1 MRPWNLQTRL
11 ITATLLPCAV
21 LFVALP
27 VLALIEYRQDLEQQ
41 YELISRTTV
50 ETAAS
55 ALQRAPDADGNLET
69 WLEARLRHDSLRRLS
84 VLDASGHVIAS
95 AGSSPEPEPAASLLA
110 GISKLSSPATDI
122 KASELALTRGSHFIV
137 PLPDQRWLV
146 LTASRQAQH
155 IAFYERIIRRF
166 LLVALALAALVLAI
180 YRLTARAIKP
190 MDEVILRLEQAP
202 GDPLPPPSDEL
213 RHLWGTLCFALER
226 HEQAWHQAQDELR
239 QSSERAEDELRET
252 LDAIERQN
260 IVLHAARREAIA
272 SNQLKSEFLANI
284 SHEIRTPL
292 SSLLGFA
299 RLLDKTPL
307 SARQQEFTLAL
318 LRSGEHLLAILNDL
332 LDLSKIEAGRLTLD
346 ETPVAPGPL
355 LEETAAML
363 QPLIGDKPVSLR
375 VETADDVPESI
386 LGDPLRLRQIAT
398 NLLNNAIKFTAS
410 GEIRV
415 TLALDKDGGAPR
427 LRLTVSDTG
436 IGMQPHQ
443 LEHLFDA
450 FQQADT
456 STSRR
461 FGGTGLGL
469 TITRQLV
476 QLMGGE
482 VSARSQPGAGSTF
495 IVRLPLRL
503 DPFHGIARPLRPP
516 AFTALPDG
524 QSAPQL
530 HVLAVDDHPANLQ
543 LLRTWLEELG
553 ITVTTVDNGSD
564 AVRLATQHTYDLV
577 FMDIQMPGM
586 NGMEA
591 AQAIRADEPRGRRV
605 PIIALTAHALSSE
618 REFWMRSG
626 IDDYVSKPLQDSQL
640 IHILQQWTRFVS
652 APLPVVDWALAEQRA
667 GGKAALARELL
678 DTLCADLPDSR
689 ERLRQAAREG
699 HGEDWWREAH
709 RLLGATRYCG
719 LPALSATL
727 EAAMQQRGD
736 GQSAP
741 EPALNLA
748 LLRDIDALLAW
759 RRQEDLSAA
768 PCG

>member
-27 VLALIEYRQDLEQQ
+27 VLALIEYRQDLDQQ
-41 YELISRTTV
+41 YELITRTTV

-55 ALQRAPDADGNLET
+55 ALQRAPAGDGGLET

-84 VLDASGHVIAS
+84 LLDAGGHAIAS
-95 AGSSPEPEPAASLLA
+95 AGSSPEPEPSAQLLA
-110 GISKLSSPATDI
+110 STRHASPPGAEARAT
-122 KASELALTRGSHFIV
+122 ELVLARGSYHIV

-146 LTASRQAQH
+146 LTASRQAQE
-155 IAFYERIIRRF
+155 IAFYERITRRA
-166 LLVALALAALVLAI
+166 LLVLLALVALVLAI
-180 YRLTARAIKP
+180 YRLTGRAIRP
-190 MDEVILRLEQAP
+190 MDEVVQRLEHPP
-202 GDPLPPPSDEL
+202 GSPLPPLSAEL
-213 RHLWGTLCFALER
+213 RHLWSTLCVALER
-226 HEQAWHQAQDELR
+226 HEQAWRHAQDELR

-346 ETPVAPGPL
+346 ETPVAPAAL

-363 QPLIGDKPVSLR
+363 QPLIGDKPVHLR
-375 VETADDVPESI
+375 VETAEDVPASI
-386 LGDPLRLRQIAT
+386 LGDPLRLRQIVT

-415 TLALDKDGGAPR
+415 AFDLATDAAAPQ

-436 IGMQPHQ
+436 IGMQPRQ
-443 LEHLFDA
+443 LEYLFDA

-476 QLMGGE
+476 ELMGGE
-482 VSARSQPGAGSTF
+482 ITARSRPGAGSTF
-495 IVRLPLRL
+495 TARLPLRL
-503 DPFHGIARPLRPP
+503 DPFHGIARPARLP
-516 AFTALPDG
+516 AFAAHPDG
-524 QSAPQL
+524 KPSPQL
-530 HVLAVDDHPANLQ
+530 HVLAVDDHPANLK
-543 LLRTWLEELG
+543 LLQTWLEELG
-553 ITVTTVDNGSD
+553 ITVTAVDNGSE
-564 AVRLATQHTYDLV
+564 AVRLATQNTYDLV

-652 APLPVVDWALAEQRA
+652 APLPVVDWTLAEQRA
-667 GGKAALARELL
+667 GGKPALARELL

-689 ERLRQAAREG
+689 ERLQQAAGTG
-699 HGEDWWREAH
+699 HSEDWWREVH

-727 EAAMQQRGD
+727 EAAMQARSEGRA
-736 GQSAP
+736 AP
-741 EPALNLA
+741 DTVLRVAV
-748 LLRDIDALLAW
+748 LRDIDALLAW
-759 RRQEDLSAA
+759 RRQQDLSAA